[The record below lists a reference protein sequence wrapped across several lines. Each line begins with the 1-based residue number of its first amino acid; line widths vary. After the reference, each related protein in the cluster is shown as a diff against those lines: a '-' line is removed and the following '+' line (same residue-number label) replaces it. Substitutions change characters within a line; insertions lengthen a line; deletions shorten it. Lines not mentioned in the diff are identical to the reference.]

1 MTQITHQGLIQ
12 ALQTTQKY
20 LVAGAP
26 LFPFISPVRHSRLVI
41 SFEPSLHF
49 TMSGNGLAFGLNLS
63 SKPKKPTAPPKPKK
77 PVFGFAP
84 DDDADDGEEDEQE
97 EEGSVFGKAK
107 GIKKDEKKGAT
118 KKVAAGRDRLVVNAQ
133 LSTFNE
139 LSKKAE
145 ATARE
150 AEMQVDP
157 SVYDYDGVWD
167 DMKSVDRKKQKAE
180 EADAL
185 ERKPKYMENLLQAAE
200 IRKRDQLRAKERLLQ
215 KEREA
220 EGEEYADK
228 ESFVT
233 GAYKKQQEEM
243 RKLEEEERLREGM
256 CVITFISPPLRA
268 CGYADG
274 TYQRGCAK
282 NHKECPPSTAICST
296 KPKANTTKL
305 WPPQHLKIRKPN
317 LKISLHQRGSLMW
330 RLLQSSRPR
339 VPQWRSTRKAK

>member
-1 MTQITHQGLIQ
+1 
-12 ALQTTQKY
+12 
-20 LVAGAP
+20 
-26 LFPFISPVRHSRLVI
+26 
-41 SFEPSLHF
+41 
-49 TMSGNGLAFGLNLS
+49 MSGNGLAFGLNLS

-84 DDDADDGEEDEQE
+84 DHDVDDGEEDEE
-97 EEGSVFGKAK
+97 DGGSVFGKAK
-107 GIKKDEKKGAT
+107 GNKKDEKKGAT
-118 KKVAAGRDRLVVNAQ
+118 KKVTAGRDRLVVNAQ

-139 LSKKAE
+139 LLKKAE
-145 ATARE
+145 ATVKE
-150 AEMQVDP
+150 AEIQVDP

-256 CVITFISPPLRA
+256 CVIIFTAPLCA

-282 NHKECPPSTAICST
+282 NHRECPPSTVICST

-305 WPPQHLKIRKPN
+305 WPPQHLKIRNSN
-317 LKISLHQRGSLMW
+317 LKIGLHQRGSLTW
-330 RLLQSSRPR
+330 RSLQSSRPR
-339 VPQWRSTRKAK
+339 VPRWRSTRKAK